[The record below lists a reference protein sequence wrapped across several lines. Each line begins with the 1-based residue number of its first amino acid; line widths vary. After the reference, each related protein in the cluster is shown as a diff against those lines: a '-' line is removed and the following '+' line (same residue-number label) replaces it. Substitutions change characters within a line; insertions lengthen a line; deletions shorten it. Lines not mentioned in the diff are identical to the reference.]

1 MIKEIIRKHLRS
13 QGVIK
18 SRTVNPFSEE
28 VQMAP
33 DKPVPK
39 RAKVEFVSEKAEHVG
54 FAPAATVRTD
64 KPEQKVDSA
73 GEETDEERE
82 LRMALIAM
90 AGE

>member
-1 MIKEIIRKHLRS
+1 MIKEIIRKHLRN

-18 SRTVNPFSEE
+18 SRAVNPFSEE

-39 RAKVEFVSEKAEHVG
+39 RAKVEFVPEKAEHVG
-54 FAPAATVRTD
+54 FATAATVRTE

>member
-1 MIKEIIRKHLRS
+1 
-13 QGVIK
+13 
-18 SRTVNPFSEE
+18 
-28 VQMAP
+28 MAP
-33 DKPVPK
+33 DKLVPK
-39 RAKVEFVSEKAEHVG
+39 RAKVEFVPEKAEYVG
-54 FAPAATVRTD
+54 FAPTATVRTD